1 VRSPSEMSLRPS
13 ELAKLRRSSFK
24 ASVSAADGLRQ
35 RVSVMDSIRK
45 ASRCSALRKKR
56 SFEAV
61 ALAQSH
67 PLALEKTVGSASLF
81 FSFVDFLLVLQY
93 ICSFY
98 SVSSPDFFG
107 LYVSYGCGEPAAV
120 GRGLILR

>member
-1 VRSPSEMSLRPS
+1 MSLRPS

-35 RVSVMDSIRK
+35 RVSVMDSIRE

-67 PLALEKTVGSASLF
+67 PLALEKT
-81 FSFVDFLLVLQY
+81 Y

-98 SVSSPDFFG
+98 SVSSPDFFTDVASLPQLAAG
-107 LYVSYGCGEPAAV
+107 LYSDDISIQFEAARKFRKLLSIGV
-120 GRGLILR
+120 